1 MIDLALF
8 RSRGFSGSVTLNL
21 LSMFAIVGFAIF
33 ITQYLQSVLGMSP
46 FSAALW
52 SLVPSAGVGAIA
64 PLTGALVQRF
74 DRATLAAAGFLVATG
89 GFAMLTQL
97 HASSHLWFPLVG
109 CSLYASGLVM
119 VMTVGTELIM
129 GAVPPE
135 RAGSA
140 SAVVETGTEFG
151 GALGMAV
158 LGSIGTAVYRS
169 HLAST
174 IPAGLPARSVDTARE
189 TLGGAVATA
198 SQTHGTTGAALLH
211 AARDSFAHGVNA
223 AALGAGFVTLTAAV
237 LSIALFRGVRVE
249 QALTPVPAPDSVP
262 SDVEVGV

>member
-1 MIDLALF
+1 M
-8 RSRGFSGSVTLNL
+8 G
-21 LSMFAIVGFAIF
+21 
-33 ITQYLQSVLGMSP
+33 P
-46 FSAALW
+46 FTAALW

-74 DRATLAAAGFLVATG
+74 DRATLAAAGFLLATG
-89 GFAMLTQL
+89 GFGMLTQL
-97 HASSHLWFPLVG
+97 HASSHLRFPLVG

-151 GALGMAV
+151 GALGMAM
-158 LGSIGTAVYRS
+158 LGSIGTAVYRG
-169 HLAST
+169 HLTST
-174 IPAGLPARSVDTARE
+174 MPAGLPVRSADTARE

-198 SQTHGTTGAALLH
+198 SRMQSTTGAALLH
-211 AARDSFAHGVNA
+211 AARDSFTHGVNA
-223 AALGAGFVTLTAAV
+223 AALGAGIVTLTAAL
-237 LSIALFRGVRVE
+237 LSVALFRGVRVE
-249 QALTPVPAPDSVP
+249 QAPVPVAQPTVVP